1 MMAAETPEVTHRRP
15 ARSFASLEPMSVTID
30 PSPRPDDGPSEEPF
44 VPPAAEDRAGAFLN
58 LEARIA
64 QVEASVASRF
74 GLLEERVEK
83 LDTIVGSLEE
93 VVDNA
98 PDRAREK
105 TLDTL
110 VRHIVKLC
118 VEDKLLSF
126 EAAMTAIGRELG
138 IEAPQP
144 SRLEARAEALRNAS
158 PAALELALER
168 RSAPAK
174 KRAAKKT
181 AKRKPGRPKKT
192 AAAKAPTPP
201 GNSPADFLARMK
213 AAGLTQA
220 KVADAGRVSQKTVS
234 RWVLG
239 QTELTRPMR
248 SRLWYALEQLEAR
261 AKGK

>member
-30 PSPRPDDGPSEEPF
+30 PSPRPDDR
-44 VPPAAEDRAGAFLN
+44 VDDDAELAPNAVERAGAFLN
-58 LEARIA
+58 LEERIA

-138 IEAPQP
+138 IGPTAPQAP
-144 SRLEARAEALRNAS
+144 KMILRVTNYPAET
-158 PAALELALER
+158 P
-168 RSAPAK
+168 PAK

-181 AKRKPGRPKKT
+181 AKRGPGRPKKT
-192 AAAKAPTPP
+192 AAKASAKAPTPP
-201 GNSPADFLARMK
+201 GNSVADFVARMK